1 MMPSPRRTTATSNEL
16 SSESFFRVF
25 CRQNG
30 GNAKLT
36 MLMNRRRMAAYEQ
49 TSALRRKNRDALEQ
63 AIEQFMGYKE
73 HMTDGTDRLAT
84 LLDEVAATV

>member
-1 MMPSPRRTTATSNEL
+1 
-16 SSESFFRVF
+16 
-25 CRQNG
+25 
-30 GNAKLT
+30 
-36 MLMNRRRMAAYEQ
+36 MAAYEQ